1 MKVESTGNDSYVL
14 FLSTDYIGTIAFD
27 SKEEI
32 GLYLK
37 DIIVLLRKRYG
48 LVLKGFYEVNIYINE
63 KVGMF
68 IEIENIDD
76 YDFLIEEIDL
86 KIIIHFDS
94 EVYFKTNNYDF
105 ISNYSSIKFLDNNY
119 YINVVD
125 INDND
130 IIKLI
135 EFGEFVYGDGCNKID
150 SESLI
155 LINKN

>member
-1 MKVESTGNDSYVL
+1 MKVESVGNDSYIL
-14 FLSTDYIGTIAFD
+14 FLSNDYIGTMAFD

-48 LVLKGFYEVNIYINE
+48 LVLKGFYEVNIYLNE

-68 IEIENIDD
+68 IEIENIED

-86 KIIIHFDS
+86 KIVIHFDS
-94 EVYFKTNNYDF
+94 EVYFKTDNYDF
-105 ISNYSSIKFLDNNY
+105 ISNYSRIKFLDNNY

-125 INDND
+125 INEKD
-130 IIKLI
+130 IIRLI
-135 EFGEFVYGDGCNKID
+135 ELGEFVYGDSCNKID
-150 SESLI
+150 RESCI